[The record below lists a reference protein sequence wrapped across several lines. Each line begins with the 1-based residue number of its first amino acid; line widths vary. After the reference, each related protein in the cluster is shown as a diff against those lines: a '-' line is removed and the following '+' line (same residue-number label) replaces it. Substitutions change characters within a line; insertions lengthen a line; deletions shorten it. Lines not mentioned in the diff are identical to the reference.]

1 MYWLKAWTL
10 VSDYVSSGPAMLFTS
25 CVTLAKSLNLSVL
38 QFPLLL
44 NEIIIVSPVIRVK

>member
-38 QFPLLL
+38 QFYHQQ
-44 NEIIIVSPVIRVK
+44 NANNNSTYYS